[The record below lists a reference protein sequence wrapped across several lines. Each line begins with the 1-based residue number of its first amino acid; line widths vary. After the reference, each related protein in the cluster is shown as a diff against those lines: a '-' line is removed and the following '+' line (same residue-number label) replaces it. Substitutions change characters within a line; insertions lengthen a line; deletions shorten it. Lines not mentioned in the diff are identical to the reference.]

1 MPRGRGR
8 TGKDELDQLQKNR
21 EYAKTARNYMQQVF
35 GGKQEASGGALK
47 AMLDFIREEKLSG
60 GGGDEGLNKNSPQY
74 KKSQYLM
81 DVDEGRANLGRL
93 IGSSKGAGVV
103 QRSTSPNIPRTDQG
117 IRNLP
122 KTKVMS
128 ESEEENFRSRP
139 PRNVGKDTPPTRSR
153 NPRGASRPSDDAY
166 FAMRRSEKTMGKIAE
181 IKGVGR
187 EVSTARTTLSK
198 ALVRMIEAEG
208 LDVGT
213 AQKAKAYELAGPA
226 VSNRDRARLGLGRV
240 GRNLTGGKGRVSQ
253 PVQPSVAKKSTA
265 LTGPKLEPITLKGN
279 SGIPKSF
286 IKGLGAGGIGGAFT
300 LSNPFDAAGAITL
313 SNQTGGGGGPRGGR
327 LGGRKLNI

>member
-1 MPRGRGR
+1 MARR
-8 TGKDELDQLQKNR
+8 GKDELDQLQKYR
-21 EYAKTARNYMQQVF
+21 DQAKAARDFMKNSVW
-35 GGKQEASGGALK
+35 GGQASGGALK
-47 AMLDFIREEKLSG
+47 AIDEAFGPGSGSALMDEKMGPGTS
-60 GGGDEGLNKNSPQY
+60 
-74 KKSQYLM
+74 KKSKLLL

-93 IGSSKGAGVV
+93 VGSSKGAGVV
-103 QRSTSPNIPRTDQG
+103 QKSTSPNIPRTDQG

-181 IKGVGR
+181 IKGIGR
-187 EVSTARTTLSK
+187 EVATARTQLSK

-213 AQKAKAYELAGPA
+213 AQKAKAYDLAGPA

-253 PVQPSVAKKSTA
+253 PVQPSVKTKSTG
-265 LTGPKLEPITLKGN
+265 LTGPKLEPITQKGN
-279 SGIPKSF
+279 SGIPKAF
-286 IKGLGAGGIGGAFT
+286 IKGLGAGGIGGAFS
-300 LSNPFDAAGAITL
+300 LSNPFDAASAAALGRV
-313 SNQTGGGGGPRGGR
+313 SGGGGGVRSGK
-327 LGGRKLNI
+327 LGGKKLKI

>member
-1 MPRGRGR
+1 MARR
-8 TGKDELDQLQKNR
+8 GKDELDQLQKNR
-21 EYAKTARNYMQQVF
+21 EYAKTARTYMQQVF

-47 AMLDFIREEKLSG
+47 AMLDFIKEEKMSG
-60 GGGDEGLNKNSPQY
+60 GGGDADLNKNSPQY
-74 KKSQYLM
+74 KKSQLLM

-93 IGSSKGAGVV
+93 IGSSQGTGVV
-103 QRSTSPNIPRTDQG
+103 QKSTSPNIPRTDQG

-122 KTKVMS
+122 KTKIMG
-128 ESEEENFRSRP
+128 ESQEEDIRSRP

-153 NPRGASRPSDDAY
+153 NPRGASRPSDDSY

-181 IKGVGR
+181 IKGIGR
-187 EVSTARTTLSK
+187 EVATARTQLSK

-213 AQKAKAYELAGPA
+213 AQKAKAYDLAGPA

-253 PVQPSVAKKSTA
+253 PVQPSVKTKNTA
-265 LTGPKLEPITLKGN
+265 PVGPKMEPITMKGN
-279 SGIPKSF
+279 SGIPKAF
-286 IKGLGAGGIGGAFT
+286 IKGLGAGGIGGAFS
-300 LSNPFDAAGAITL
+300 LSNPFDAASAAALGRV
-313 SNQTGGGGGPRGGR
+313 SGGGGGVRSGK
-327 LGGRKLNI
+327 LGGKKLKI